1 MATQTRVH
9 RQQMTSSSS
18 LGLLRR
24 LLNALLNGVWYLHAP
39 AQFTVALPP
48 RMAFAALQ
56 TAARP
61 STERLHLRNVFAGGR
76 RYYLQAEPDG
86 FRMTTNAKESWR
98 YAHRTSAVTIMSG
111 VFHSDRDLTQ
121 VTLRS
126 RMKVSYLL
134 DVLWLPTFM
143 SSLIVMTPWPTPV
156 VGALVVAFYG
166 LSWLGH
172 RYHAALEAYEMLYF
186 VEKAFEDFLPPLAPQ
201 IEHTGADVVYDLQ
214 RDFASA
220 WEAFYQQVVQ
230 PTAADAPEGAADVR
244 PPHAH

>member
-1 MATQTRVH
+1 
-9 RQQMTSSSS
+9 MTITLSPT
-18 LGLLRR
+18 L
-24 LLNALLNGVWYLHAP
+24 AI
-39 AQFTVALPP
+39 
-48 RMAFAALQ
+48 AALQ

-61 STERLHLRNVFAGGR
+61 STDRLHLRNVFAGGR
-76 RYYLQAEPDG
+76 RYYLQTQPSG

-98 YAHRTSAVTIMSG
+98 YAHRTAAVTILTGEFERDS
-111 VFHSDRDLTQ
+111 DLTC

-126 RMKVSYLL
+126 RMKLSYLL

-143 SSLIVMTPWPTPV
+143 TSLLVATPWPSAV
-156 VGALVVAFYG
+156 VLALVAALYS

-172 RYHAALEAYEMLYF
+172 RFHATLEAYEMLYF

-201 IEHTGADVVYDLQ
+201 IDQTGAHVVYDLQ

-230 PTAADAPEGAADVR
+230 PAAHDRGN
-244 PPHAH
+244 PPHV